1 MNIKLIYFN
10 FAFWRAEISRI
21 SLFHAGI
28 KFEDVR
34 ISSED
39 FAYIKAYGTLPDGT
53 PIPTK
58 ALPCLTVNG
67 VSICQTGAIARYC
80 GKLSGL
86 YPKDDAL
93 ACASIDQIL
102 DTCTDLTNA
111 LSFPP
116 NIEIESDRKSFR
128 KSLLQPDGKL
138 TKYFSALNL
147 LDKNYNTVVKNLLP
161 PTQFTV
167 ADLAIWG
174 IVRWFKSGLIDYI
187 PDNLSDLYPD
197 LILTHDK
204 ISKNKTV
211 IEWLSKTK

>member
-1 MNIKLIYFN
+1 M
-10 FAFWRAEISRI
+10 
-21 SLFHAGI
+21 
-28 KFEDVR
+28 
-34 ISSED
+34 
-39 FAYIKAYGTLPDGT
+39 
-53 PIPTK
+53 
-58 ALPCLTVNG
+58 
-67 VSICQTGAIARYC
+67 SICQTGAIARYC

-86 YPKDDAL
+86 YPKDDDL

-116 NIEIESDRKSFR
+116 NIEIESDRKKFS
-128 KSLLQPDGKL
+128 KILVLPDGKL

-147 LDKNYNTVVKNLLP
+147 LDKNYNTAVKSLLS

-204 ISKNKTV
+204 ISQNKTV
-211 IEWLSKTK
+211 LEWLSKTK